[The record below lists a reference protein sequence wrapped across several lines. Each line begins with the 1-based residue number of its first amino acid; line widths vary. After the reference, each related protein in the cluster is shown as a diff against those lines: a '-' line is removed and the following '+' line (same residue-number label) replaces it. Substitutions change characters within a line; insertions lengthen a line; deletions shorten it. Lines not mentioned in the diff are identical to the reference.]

1 MKACVSMLLV
11 LLALL
16 LTGAAAEEIW
26 PENGYWTFP
35 ETVLPESLRAS
46 LDAAGFSGAQVI
58 DGAAERRFGQ
68 WMYAELIV
76 RDDAGDVLIGGL
88 YEGDDTQ
95 RWLLTASRTALRQG
109 EEAHIVCEGEKYG
122 YTADDVSRM
131 GACQSFELVY
141 PDAAY
146 FWFLSADGWWLF
158 SIITVQERLDVSRD
172 SVTLIDEQAGG
183 AVQTVY
189 CDLPVT
195 LEEFDITAYP
205 TRFEEL
211 VRRAETLPQSDRTQA
226 RLRHARDE
234 GDDFSYDDEPP
245 VLLYASPD
253 AGARIVARSYS
264 GVNAEALEERG
275 DWVRLRI
282 GGVLEAWARRRDVLL
297 GGERAQQ
304 FDWGGQSA
312 RVYTVGA
319 QRTQPVYAQPDEG
332 AQVLAELE
340 VFTGVSIQAIME
352 GGDWMLVEKDGD
364 VSGYVRGDAVCET
377 DNYYDAWIYSEDP
390 ALRLNLREQPD
401 KGSRSLGKYYSGVH
415 VVRLNPEKPAEG
427 WTKVIIEGVSGWV
440 QSQYLDFVSN
450 YNGREWLPPIGV
462 VQGVNSK
469 GLNLRAEPSGEAEVL
484 GAYPKGTRVEILGVT
499 GAWGH
504 VRLRDGSTGYMM
516 LKHLGGEPKRAAE
529 NSFVLRGDVQRSPVS
544 TNTEGVTLSAGTRV
558 RIAERPYSAWYTQSV
573 QGNGKGWQVVFG
585 EQETI
590 WVAQDESTAQTA
602 VSNLALDW

>member
-1 MKACVSMLLV
+1 MKKCAAMLLF
-11 LLALL
+11 LLVL

-26 PENGYWTFP
+26 PDNGYWTFP
-35 ETVLPESLRAS
+35 ETELPGSLRAS
-46 LDAAGFSGAQVI
+46 LDTAGFSGAQVI
-58 DGAAERRFGQ
+58 DGAADRRFGT

-88 YEGDDTQ
+88 YEGEDTQ

-109 EEAHIVCEGEKYG
+109 EAARIVCEGEKYG
-122 YTADDVSRM
+122 YTADDVSQM
-131 GACQSFELVY
+131 GACMSFELVY
-141 PDAAY
+141 PDATY
-146 FWFLSADGWWLF
+146 FWFLSTAGWRLF
-158 SIITVQERLDVSRD
+158 TITTAQERLDVNRD
-172 SVTLIDEQAGG
+172 SVSLVDEQAGG
-183 AVQTVY
+183 TVQSVY

-195 LEEFDITAYP
+195 LEDFDIMAYP

-211 VRRAETLPQSDRTQA
+211 ARRAETLPQSDRTQA
-226 RLRHARDE
+226 RLCHTRDE
-234 GDDFSYDDEPP
+234 GDEFFYDDEPP
-245 VLLYASPD
+245 VLLYAAPD
-253 AGARIVARSYS
+253 TGSRVVARSYS

-297 GGERAQQ
+297 GGERAHQ
-304 FDWGGQSA
+304 FDWGGQGA
-312 RVYTVGA
+312 QVYTVGA
-319 QRTQPVYAQPDEG
+319 QRTQPVYAQADEG
-332 AQVLAELE
+332 APVLAELE
-340 VFTGVSIQAIME
+340 VFAGVSIQAILE
-352 GGDWMLVEKDGD
+352 GGDWLLVEKDGD
-364 VSGYVRGDAVCET
+364 VFGYMRGDAVSEA

-415 VVRLNPEKPAEG
+415 VIRLNPEKPAVG

-440 QSQYLDFVSN
+440 QSQYLDFDSC

-516 LKHLGGEPKRAAE
+516 LKYLGG
-529 NSFVLRGDVQRSPVS
+529 
-544 TNTEGVTLSAGTRV
+544 
-558 RIAERPYSAWYTQSV
+558 
-573 QGNGKGWQVVFG
+573 
-585 EQETI
+585 
-590 WVAQDESTAQTA
+590 
-602 VSNLALDW
+602 

>member
-1 MKACVSMLLV
+1 MKGCVSLLI
-11 LLALL
+11 LLMALALPC
-16 LTGAAAEEIW
+16 AANAESW

-35 ETVLPESLRAS
+35 ETALPEELRAS
-46 LDAAGFSGAQVI
+46 LDEAGFAGAQVI
-58 DGAAERRFGQ
+58 DGAADRRFGT

-76 RDDAGDVLIGGL
+76 RDDAGDALIGGL

-109 EEAHIVCEGEKYG
+109 EAASIVCEGEKHG
-122 YTADDVSRM
+122 YTPENVSQM

-141 PDAAY
+141 PDATY
-146 FWFLSADGWWLF
+146 FWFLGTGGWRLY
-158 SIITVQERLDVSRD
+158 SIRTAQERLDVSRD
-172 SVTLIDEQAGG
+172 SVALIDEQQGG
-183 AVQTVY
+183 VVQTVY
-189 CDLPVT
+189 CDLPIL
-195 LEEFDITAYP
+195 LEDFDISAYP

-211 VRRAETLPQSDRTQA
+211 ARRAETLPQSDRTQA
-226 RLRHARDE
+226 RLCYAGDE
-234 GDDFSYDDEPP
+234 GDGFFYDDEPP

-253 AGARIVARSYS
+253 AGAQVVARSYS

-275 DWVRLRI
+275 DRVRLRI

-304 FDWGGQSA
+304 FDWDGQAA

-332 AQVLAELE
+332 AAVLAELE
-340 VFTGVSIQAIME
+340 VFTGVRIQAVLE
-352 GGDWMLVEKDGD
+352 GGDWLLVEADG
-364 VSGYVRGDAVCET
+364 SAPGYMRGDAVSET

-415 VVRLNPEKPAEG
+415 VVRLNPEKVAEG

-440 QSQYLDFVSN
+440 QSQYLDFGSG
-450 YNGREWLPPIGV
+450 YNGREWLPPTGT
-462 VQGVNSK
+462 VQGVNDR
-469 GLNLRAEPSGEAEVL
+469 GLNLRREPSGESEVL

-516 LKHLGGEPKRAAE
+516 LKYLGGEPKRAAE
-529 NSFVLRGDVQRSPVS
+529 NSFALRGDVQRDLAGSGAETVA
-544 TNTEGVTLSAGTRV
+544 LRAGTCV
-558 RIAERPYSAWYTQSV
+558 RIAERPHSAWHTQSAPGDGE
-573 QGNGKGWQVVFG
+573 QWQIVFG

-590 WVAQDESTAQTA
+590 WVTQGEDIAQTA

>member
-1 MKACVSMLLV
+1 MKKCAAMLLF
-11 LLALL
+11 LLVL

-26 PENGYWTFP
+26 PDNGYWTFP
-35 ETVLPESLRAS
+35 ETELPESLRAS
-46 LDAAGFSGAQVI
+46 LDTAGFSGAQVI
-58 DGAAERRFGQ
+58 DGAADRRFGT

-88 YEGDDTQ
+88 YEGEDTQ
-95 RWLLTASRTALRQG
+95 HWLLTASRTALRQG
-109 EEAHIVCEGEKYG
+109 EAARIVCEGEKYG
-122 YTADDVSRM
+122 YTADDVSQM
-131 GACQSFELVY
+131 GACMSFELVY
-141 PDAAY
+141 PDATY
-146 FWFLSADGWWLF
+146 FWFLSTAGWRLF
-158 SIITVQERLDVSRD
+158 TITTAQERLDVNKD
-172 SVTLIDEQAGG
+172 SVALIDEQAGG

-195 LEEFDITAYP
+195 LEDFDIMDYP

-211 VRRAETLPQSDRTQA
+211 ARRAETLPQSDRTQA
-226 RLRHARDE
+226 RLCHTRDE
-234 GDDFSYDDEPP
+234 GDEFFYDDEPP
-245 VLLYASPD
+245 VLLYAAPD
-253 AGARIVARSYS
+253 TGSRVVARSYS

-297 GGERAQQ
+297 GGERAHQ
-304 FDWGGQSA
+304 FDWGGQGA
-312 RVYTVGA
+312 QVYTVGA
-319 QRTQPVYAQPDEG
+319 QRTQPVYAQADEG
-332 AQVLAELE
+332 ALVLAELE
-340 VFTGVSIQAIME
+340 VFAGVSIQAILE
-352 GGDWMLVEKDGD
+352 GGDWLLVEKDGD
-364 VSGYVRGDAVCET
+364 VFGYMRGDAVSEA

-415 VVRLNPEKPAEG
+415 VIRLNPEKPAVG

-440 QSQYLDFVSN
+440 QSQYLDFDSC

-516 LKHLGGEPKRAAE
+516 LKYLGGEPKRAAE
-529 NSFVLRGDVQRSPVS
+529 NSFALRGDVQLGSAG
-544 TNTEGVTLSAGTRV
+544 TNAQSVTLRAGTRV
-558 RIAERPYSAWYTQSV
+558 RIAERPHGAWYYAQRTQED
-573 QGNGKGWQVVFG
+573 GEGWQVVFG

-590 WVAQDESTAQTA
+590 WVAQGESVVQAE

>member
-1 MKACVSMLLV
+1 MKKCAAMLLL

-16 LTGAAAEEIW
+16 LTGAAAEEGW

-35 ETVLPESLRAS
+35 ETALPEGLRAS
-46 LDAAGFSGAQVI
+46 LEEAGFAGAQVI

-76 RDDAGDVLIGGL
+76 RDAAGDALIGGL

-109 EEAHIVCEGEKYG
+109 EAARIVCEGEKYG
-122 YTADDVSRM
+122 YTADDMSQM

-141 PDAAY
+141 PDAVY
-146 FWFLSADGWWLF
+146 FWFLSTAGWRLY
-158 SIITVQERLDVSRD
+158 SITTAQERLDVNKD
-172 SVTLIDEQAGG
+172 SVALIDEQAGD

-189 CDLPVT
+189 CDLPVS
-195 LEEFDITAYP
+195 LEDFDIAAYP

-211 VRRAETLPQSDRTQA
+211 ARRAETLPQSDQTQA

-234 GDDFSYDDEPP
+234 GDEFFYDDEPP

-253 AGARIVARSYS
+253 AGARVVARSYS
-264 GVNAEALEERG
+264 GVNAEALEEHE

-332 AQVLAELE
+332 AAVLSELE
-340 VFTGVSIQAIME
+340 VFTGVSLQAILE
-352 GGDWMLVEKDGD
+352 GGDWLLVKGD
-364 VSGYVRGDAVCET
+364 DSVTGYIRGDAVSET

-440 QSQYLDFVSN
+440 QSQYLDFSSD

-462 VQGVNSK
+462 VQGVNSR
-469 GLNLRAEPSGEAEVL
+469 GLNLRAAPSGEAEIL

-504 VRLRDGSTGYMM
+504 VRLRDGSAGYMM
-516 LKHLGGEPKRAAE
+516 LKYLGGEPKRAAE
-529 NSFVLRGDVQRSPVS
+529 NSFSLRADVQDRRSGAD
-544 TNTEGVTLSAGTRV
+544 TEGVTLCAGTRV
-558 RIAERPYSAWYTQSV
+558 RIAERPYSAWYTQSA
-573 QGNGKGWQVVFG
+573 QGNGRSWQAVFG

-590 WVAQDESTAQTA
+590 WVAQGDDIAQTE
-602 VSNLALDW
+602 VSNLVLDW

>member
-1 MKACVSMLLV
+1 MKKCAAMLLF
-11 LLALL
+11 LLVL

-26 PENGYWTFP
+26 PDNGYWTFP
-35 ETVLPESLRAS
+35 ETELPESLRAS

-58 DGAAERRFGQ
+58 DGAADRRFGT

-109 EEAHIVCEGEKYG
+109 EAARIVCEGEKYG
-122 YTADDVSRM
+122 YTADDVSQM
-131 GACQSFELVY
+131 GACMSFELVY
-141 PDAAY
+141 PDATY
-146 FWFLSADGWWLF
+146 FWFLSTAGWRLF
-158 SIITVQERLDVSRD
+158 SITTAQERLDVNKD
-172 SVTLIDEQAGG
+172 SVALIDEQAGG

-195 LEEFDITAYP
+195 LEDFDITAYP

-211 VRRAETLPQSDRTQA
+211 VQRAETLPQSDRTQA
-226 RLRHARDE
+226 RLCHTRDE
-234 GDDFSYDDEPP
+234 GDEFFYDDEPP
-245 VLLYASPD
+245 VLLYAAPD
-253 AGARIVARSYS
+253 TGSRVVARSYS

-297 GGERAQQ
+297 GGERAHQ
-304 FDWGGQSA
+304 FDWGGQGA
-312 RVYTVGA
+312 QVYTVGA
-319 QRTQPVYAQPDEG
+319 QRTQPVYAQADKG
-332 AQVLAELE
+332 APVLAELE
-340 VFTGVSIQAIME
+340 VFAGVSIQAILE
-352 GGDWMLVEKDGD
+352 GGDWLLVEKDGD
-364 VSGYVRGDAVCET
+364 VFGYMRGDAVSEA

-415 VVRLNPEKPAEG
+415 VIRLNPEKCAVG

-440 QSQYLDFVSN
+440 QSQYLDFGSC

-529 NSFVLRGDVQRSPVS
+529 NSFALRGDVQLGSAG
-544 TNTEGVTLSAGTRV
+544 TNAQSVTLRAGTRV
-558 RIAERPYSAWYTQSV
+558 RIAERPHGAWYYAQRTQED
-573 QGNGKGWQVVFG
+573 GEGWQVVFG

-590 WVAQDESTAQTA
+590 WVAQGESVVQAE